1 MNVSAVPLLQRLR
14 LRENH
19 IFFALTILI
28 AVLAGLSA
36 VLFTLAIKG
45 TNYLLF
51 GVSPSVLRY
60 ILVPTLMSL
69 VTGFLLAKFF
79 PDARGSG
86 VPQTEAAYHLKQGD
100 IPGRVA
106 FGSSGALARRACKF
120 LTGALCIGSGHSM
133 GREGPSVQIG
143 AGIAS
148 TIGKWF
154 KLSPERAKSL
164 IPVAAAA
171 ALSAAFNT
179 PVAAVIFAL
188 EEIIGDMN
196 AALVGSTVV
205 ASVAAVIVERSILGN
220 SPIFQV
226 PQYHLVSPAELIA
239 YVVLGIVG
247 GIVSLVFSKGLLSVR
262 RMFKRMPARTVI
274 IQPAMGGLIIG
285 VVIVFFP
292 QVMGVGYEYVNQA
305 LNGGLLLK
313 TMALLCVVKLVAT
326 IISYASGN
334 AGGIFAPSLYLG
346 AMLGGAIGTLMHRF
360 APFPTGDAGAYALVG
375 MGTLFAGIIR
385 APMTSVFMIF
395 ELTQDYQVFV
405 PLMIANMI
413 SFAISKHY
421 QPVSLYHALLQQ
433 DDVHM
438 PSPAARMPA
447 GTWRAMDFMMRD
459 FTLIP
464 PTAPASSALEAMQQ
478 SGLQTVLVG
487 NDGLLDGLVTR
498 NRVEG
503 SVNSGAIDAPLSGLM
518 ITEFTHAH
526 PDHPLELVLE
536 RLGKNPGLLPIVSRR
551 QVREVLGIVTPQ
563 SVMQFLQRSWEDQ
576 GDAATEES
584 AISPN

>member
-1 MNVSAVPLLQRLR
+1 MNASPVPLLQKLR

-45 TNYLLF
+45 TAYVLF

-69 VTGFLLAKFF
+69 VTGFLLVKYF
-79 PDARGSG
+79 PEARGSG
-86 VPQTEAAYHLKQGD
+86 VPQTEAAYHLKHGD

-106 FGSSGALARRACKF
+106 FGKF

-154 KLSPERAKSL
+154 NLSPERAQSL

-239 YVVLGIVG
+239 YAVLGVIG
-247 GIVSLVFSKGLLSVR
+247 GGVSLVFSKGLLWLR
-262 RMFKRMPARTVI
+262 GLFKGMPARTRI
-274 IQPAMGGLIIG
+274 IQPAMGGLAIGII
-285 VVIVFFP
+285 IVFFP
-292 QVMGVGYEYVNQA
+292 QVMGVGYEYVNQV

-313 TMALLCVVKLVAT
+313 TMALLCVVKLAAT

-346 AMLGGAIGTLMHRF
+346 AMLGGTIGTVIHRF

-438 PSPAARMPA
+438 PASVVRMPT
-447 GTWRAMDFMMRD
+447 GGWRAMDFMSRD
-459 FTLIP
+459 FPMIP
-464 PTAPASSALEAMQQ
+464 PGASAASALEAMQQ
-478 SGLQTVLVG
+478 SGLQAHLVG
-487 NDGLLDGLVTR
+487 SDGLVEGLVTR
-498 NRVEG
+498 NRIEKAISSDAG
-503 SVNSGAIDAPLSGLM
+503 GDPVNGLM
-518 ITEFTHAH
+518 IIEFAHAH
-526 PDHPLELVLE
+526 PDHPIELVLD
-536 RLGKNPGLLPIVSRR
+536 RLGKNPGLLPVVSRR
-551 QVREVLGIVTPQ
+551 QVREVVGIVTPQ
-563 SVMQFLQRSWEDQ
+563 SVMQFLQRTWDDQ
-576 GDAATEES
+576 GSSATDET
-584 AISPN
+584 AVSPS